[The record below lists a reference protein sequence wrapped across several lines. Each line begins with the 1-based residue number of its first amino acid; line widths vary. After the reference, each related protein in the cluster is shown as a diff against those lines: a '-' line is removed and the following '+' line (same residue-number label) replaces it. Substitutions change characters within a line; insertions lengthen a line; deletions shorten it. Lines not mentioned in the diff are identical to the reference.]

1 MRTPWA
7 RATAR
12 AYLDMRQLCNTM
24 RQVFAHFSKTYE
36 LCPRKGFK
44 TRVCSLTYWDIILV
58 YTVIV

>member
-1 MRTPWA
+1 
-7 RATAR
+7 
-12 AYLDMRQLCNTM
+12 MRQLCNTM

-58 YTVIV
+58 YTAIV

>member
-1 MRTPWA
+1 
-7 RATAR
+7 
-12 AYLDMRQLCNTM
+12 M

-44 TRVCSLTYWDIILV
+44 KARVCSLTYWDIILV